1 MNGQAGQSQLLH
13 DGGLDVAP
21 RTGHV
26 RSMIPPFEVFQTEAD
41 GNVLWRG
48 TAATMEDAKA
58 RIREL
63 AAENPGEFIVMSR
76 RTGQKLIVQC
86 NEFGP
91 IAESTNRDN

>member
-1 MNGQAGQSQLLH
+1 
-13 DGGLDVAP
+13 
-21 RTGHV
+21 
-26 RSMIPPFEVFQTEAD
+26 MIPPFEVFQTEAD